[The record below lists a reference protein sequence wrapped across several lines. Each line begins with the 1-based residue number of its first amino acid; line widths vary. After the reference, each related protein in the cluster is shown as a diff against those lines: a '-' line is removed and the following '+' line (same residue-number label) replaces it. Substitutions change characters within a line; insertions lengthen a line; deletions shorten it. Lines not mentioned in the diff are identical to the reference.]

1 MAKAITAIV
10 APGKTV
16 YTEAVSAKVWDAEA
30 KREVDV
36 VKAGGPKGPG
46 EKVSLPEDE
55 VKRLRALGFL
65 LASDAAPVPTAPGP
79 SFGVTEGP
87 QVKVE
92 VA

>member
-16 YTEAVSAKVWDAEA
+16 YTEAVTAKAWDAEA
-30 KREVDV
+30 KREVEV

-46 EKVSLPEDE
+46 EAVSLPENE

-65 LASDAAPVPTAPGP
+65 LAQDAEPSPPTAPGP
-79 SFGVTEGP
+79 SFGVDEGP
-87 QVKVE
+87 QIKV
-92 VA
+92 A

>member
-16 YTEAVSAKVWDAEA
+16 YTEAVSAKVWDAEQ

-46 EKVSLPEDE
+46 ESVSLPENE

-65 LASDAAPVPTAPGP
+65 LAHDAGPAIPSSPGP
-79 SFGVTEGP
+79 SFGINEGP
-87 QVKVE
+87 QVKV
-92 VA
+92 A